1 MGGGVGG
8 IENKAHQSA
17 STWVWQ
23 KVSVNNGQLHLQPPP
38 RVVHTS
44 RLDQFYGHR
53 SSPSKDPK
61 QLEKKE
67 KRRQCLKE
75 LKKRTY
81 CILVCVK

>member
-1 MGGGVGG
+1 MGYKT
-8 IENKAHQSA
+8 N
-17 STWVWQ
+17 WVCEFIFTHRRNY
-23 KVSVNNGQLHLQPPP
+23 KFFGLL
-38 RVVHTS
+38 VV
-44 RLDQFYGHR
+44 FFKIVMA
-53 SSPSKDPK
+53 PSKDPK